1 MDHISDYHRER
12 ALALSDA
19 ILVLLTEQPMSGYDL
34 AKSFDASIGFFW
46 TADHPQIYRELAR
59 LKERGHVDVREVVQS
74 GRPNKLIYTITPSG
88 LATLKSWSQKPSA
101 PAPIK
106 DDLLVRLYALDHVDI
121 DALRVQ
127 LAQRLELHVDRLHR
141 FQMILERHYS
151 GKALSLSQTGRLI
164 GLRMGLRY
172 EQACI
177 EWCEEALQSLP
188 ASSDAAVT
196 SITPRRKP
204 TAV

>member
-1 MDHISDYHRER
+1 M
-12 ALALSDA
+12 ALSDA

-46 TADHPQIYRELAR
+46 TADHQQIYRVLGR
-59 LKERGHVDVREVVQS
+59 LKEKGHVDVHEVIQS
-74 GRPNKLIYTITPSG
+74 GRPNKLIYTITQSG
-88 LATLKSWSQKPSA
+88 LAALKIWSQRPSA

-106 DDLLVRLYALDHVDI
+106 DDLLVRLYALEHVDVS
-121 DALRVQ
+121 ALRIQ
-127 LAQRLELHVDRLHR
+127 LAQRLDLHTDRLHR
-141 FQMILERHYS
+141 FQTILKRHFS
-151 GKALSLSQTGRLI
+151 GEALSLSQTGRLL

-177 EWCEEALQSLP
+177 EWCREALQSLP
-188 ASSDAAVT
+188 SCSGAA
-196 SITPRRKP
+196 ITPMPARRKP

>member
-1 MDHISDYHRER
+1 M
-12 ALALSDA
+12 ALSDA

-46 TADHPQIYRELAR
+46 TTDHQQIYRELAR
-59 LKERGHVDVREVVQS
+59 LKEKGQVDVHEVIQS
-74 GRPNKLIYTITPSG
+74 GRPNKLIYTITQSG
-88 LATLKSWSQKPSA
+88 LAALMIWSQKPRA

-127 LAQRLELHVDRLHR
+127 LEQRRDLHADRLRR
-141 FQMILERHYS
+141 FQAILERHFS
-151 GKALSLSQTGRLI
+151 GEQLSLSQTGRLLA
-164 GLRMGLRY
+164 LRMGLRY

-177 EWCEEALQSLP
+177 EWCEEAFQSLG
-188 ASSDAAVT
+188 AAVT
-196 SITPRRKP
+196 GMPARRKP
-204 TAV
+204 TAVRLRETAMRRRE

>member
-1 MDHISDYHRER
+1 M
-12 ALALSDA
+12 ALSDA

-34 AKSFDASIGFFW
+34 AKLFDASIGFFW
-46 TADHPQIYRELAR
+46 TADHQQIYRELGR
-59 LKERGHVDVREVVQS
+59 LKERGHVDVREVVQT
-74 GRPNKLIYTITPSG
+74 GRPNKLIYTITQSG
-88 LATLKSWSQKPSA
+88 LATLKTWSQRPTA

-121 DALRVQ
+121 DALRTQ
-127 LAQRLELHVDRLHR
+127 LAQRLDLHTDRLHR
-141 FQMILERHYS
+141 FQTILKRHFS
-151 GKALSLSQTGRLI
+151 GAALSRSQTGRLL

-188 ASSDAAVT
+188 ASAAAAAAAA
-196 SITPRRKP
+196 TPIASRRKP
-204 TAV
+204 AAV